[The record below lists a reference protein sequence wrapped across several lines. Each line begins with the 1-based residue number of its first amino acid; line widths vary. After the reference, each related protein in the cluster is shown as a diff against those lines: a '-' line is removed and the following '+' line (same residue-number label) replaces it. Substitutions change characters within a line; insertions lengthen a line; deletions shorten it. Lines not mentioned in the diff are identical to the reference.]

1 MRKKWTKYK
10 HILLFIVA
18 LLSTCWCLFFSVASI
33 PIPIPIALAKAP
45 KASEWQVVSAFDLN
59 LLRLLAKAHHP
70 DQDGAVGHNQQ
81 GYISVAFQ
89 RYSSEPI
96 IYGVETKNVRLI
108 ETGVRAFEYAFAH
121 QNPDGS
127 FPYNPPHAVSTPTA
141 ADIASP
147 VAGFYSDFGHSL
159 LLLQDCEWFQ
169 KSEETANLRLRLNQL
184 LKPATT
190 SLIWLMGQQAALRH
204 YDLKTTNLLFLDAAA
219 YYFAGKALKHSDAV
233 KLGESFTRL
242 ALQQQTE
249 VGFFWEKGGYDSSY
263 QSVSLRLALW
273 LYANLQSGAVSLKR
287 NLWIA
292 IEKGIGWELTRIL
305 PTGEVLTEGNARVY
319 SGGEKYFSKEK
330 GVDYIQVILAL
341 NYYSKLSGDLVVQ
354 RVADQVLTFK
364 RESGNGHSRIQ

>member
-1 MRKKWTKYK
+1 MRKNRLKYK
-10 HILLFIVA
+10 YVLLFIVA
-18 LLSTCWCLFFSVASI
+18 LLSTWCLFFSIASI
-33 PIPIPIALAKAP
+33 PTASPIALAKAP
-45 KASEWQVVSAFDLN
+45 QASEWQVVSAFDLN
-59 LLRLLAKAHHP
+59 LLRLLAKAHRP

-96 IYGVETKNVRLI
+96 IYGVETKNVQLI
-108 ETGVRAFEYAFAH
+108 ETAVRAFEYAFAH

-127 FPYNPPHAVSTPTA
+127 FPYKPPHAVSTPTA

-147 VAGFYSDFGHSL
+147 VAGLYSDFGHSL

-169 KSEETANLRLRLNQL
+169 KSEETANLRVRLNQL

-190 SLIWLMGQQAALRH
+190 SLIWLMGQQAALRQ

-219 YYFAGKALKHSDAV
+219 YYLVGKALKHSDAV
-233 KLGESFTRL
+233 KLGESFTQL
-242 ALQQQTE
+242 TLQQQTKA
-249 VGFFWEKGGYDSSY
+249 GFFLEKGGYDSSY

-273 LYANLQSGAVSLKR
+273 LYTNLQSDAVSLKR
-287 NLWIA
+287 DLWIA
-292 IEKGIGWELTRIL
+292 IEKGIRWELTRIL
-305 PTGEVLTEGNARVY
+305 PTGEVSTEGNARVY

-330 GVDYIQVILAL
+330 GVDYTQIILAL
-341 NYYSKLSGDLVVQ
+341 NYYSKLSGNLVVQ

-364 RESGNGHSRIQ
+364 REGDSGLSKIY